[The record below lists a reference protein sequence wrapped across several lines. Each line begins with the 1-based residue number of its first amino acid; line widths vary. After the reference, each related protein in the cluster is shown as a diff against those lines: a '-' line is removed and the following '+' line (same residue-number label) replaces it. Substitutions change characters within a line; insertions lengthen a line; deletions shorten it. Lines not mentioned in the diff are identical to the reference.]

1 MKRKKLL
8 RKIKALLNAD
18 QRAQLAKYDSLE
30 KVLGQLEVK
39 ESGFREKLNGEK
51 DEERRKEILRKLE
64 VLEAQRKKGVQ
75 LKKEIE
81 RLRDS
86 E

>member
-8 RKIKALLNAD
+8 RKIKALLDAD

-30 KVLGQLEVK
+30 KVLQKLEEK
-39 ESGFREKLNGEK
+39 ELTFREKLDAEK
-51 DEERRKEILRKLE
+51 DKERRSEILRKLE
-64 VLEAQRKKGVQ
+64 VLEAQHQKGVR
-75 LKKEIE
+75 LKEEIE
-81 RLRDS
+81 TLRDA

>member
-8 RKIKALLNAD
+8 RKIKALLDAD
-18 QRAQLAKYDSLE
+18 QRAQIAKYDSLE
-30 KVLGQLEVK
+30 KVLGKLEVK
-39 ESGFREKLNGEK
+39 ESGFREKLSEEN

-64 VLEAQRKKGVQ
+64 VIEAQRKKGVQ
-75 LKKEIE
+75 LKQEIE
-81 RLRDS
+81 QLRDS